1 MISEKET
8 VELIKKEIKSYIE
21 KKRLYTGIK
30 LETNHDLQ
38 INEKTVNEIMDSPQP
53 SESFGQEIEKLYK
66 EESNE
71 VLDYFY
77 RKMRKT
83 MITEET
89 KNIWEKYDN
98 QFRKNFTWR
107 TFCHLPFEYYRNE
120 YYNCS
125 IIVDTGYSGKELRL
139 LCKIPLGNL
148 LGMADIWKSR
158 RKNNYYKF
166 YIKVNK
172 NTKCRF
178 CDKQYS
184 FSSKFKFRL
193 EEEIKIPM
201 DKIIKVKVEKTGK
214 YIPDKEKSLD
224 DKAYTEAKVKFF
236 YKYY

>member
-1 MISEKET
+1 MMNEKEM
-8 VELIKKEIKSYIE
+8 VKSIKEEIRSYIE
-21 KKRLYTGIK
+21 KKKLYIGIK
-30 LETNHDLQ
+30 LEANDDLQ
-38 INEKTVNEIMDSPQP
+38 IDEKAVNEIMESPKP
-53 SESFGQEIEKLYK
+53 SESFWQKVEELYK
-66 EESNE
+66 EKSNE
-71 VLDYFY
+71 VLNYFY
-77 RKMRKT
+77 RKMRET
-83 MITEET
+83 LITEET

-98 QFRKNFTWR
+98 QLRKSFTWR
-107 TFCHLPFEYYRNE
+107 TYCHLPLEHYRNE

-125 IIVDTGYSGKELRL
+125 IIVDIGYSSKALRL

-148 LGMADIWKSR
+148 LGIADV
-158 RKNNYYKF
+158 RKIKEKDNYYNF

-214 YIPDKEKSLD
+214 YIPDKEKNLD